1 MLRAYGRMWEEQMK
15 AYRKASDA
23 GTDLDHYASL
33 DALGA
38 FRLGL
43 AHMKKSGTVATGE
56 LGHEPAVSKLD
67 LEAKQ
72 PTATVTDCLDLSRWE
87 ATRVKTGEVVPLPT
101 AQPLR
106 YQATV
111 TVQRWQGRWMVT
123 DYTPHGDRTC

>member
-1 MLRAYGRMWEEQMK
+1 MK

-23 GTDLDHYASL
+23 GTHLDRYASL

-38 FRLGL
+38 FRLDL

-56 LGHEPAVSKLD
+56 LWHESAVSELD

-72 PTATVTDCLDLSRWE
+72 PTATVTDCLDLSGWE
-87 ATRVKTGEVVPLPT
+87 AKRVKTGDVVMLPT

-106 YQATV
+106 YQATA